1 MISAS
6 MPEAPSPEYPTMLH
20 ALLPILILGTLR
32 APTRQDSLLWFAGQF
47 TANDTDL
54 IEFVKADE

>member
-1 MISAS
+1 
-6 MPEAPSPEYPTMLH
+6 MLH